1 MKQLILVTIAALG
14 LSTAAH
20 ADEAVVKQQDKKF
33 SVNALKLKVG
43 DTIVFQNN
51 DAFVH
56 NIFSLSDAQS
66 FDLGTF
72 AKGETRK
79 VKLEKPGKIEI
90 ECAVHP
96 EMKMTV
102 EVGK

>member
-1 MKQLILVTIAALG
+1 MKKLILVSIAALG
-14 LSTAAH
+14 FGHAAF
-20 ADEAVVKQQDKKF
+20 ANETVVKQQDKKF
-33 SVNALKLKVG
+33 SAAALKLKVG
-43 DTIVFQNN
+43 DTIVFLNN

-79 VKLEKPGKIEI
+79 VTLDKPGKIEV

-96 EMKMTV
+96 EMKLTV
-102 EVGK
+102 EVAK